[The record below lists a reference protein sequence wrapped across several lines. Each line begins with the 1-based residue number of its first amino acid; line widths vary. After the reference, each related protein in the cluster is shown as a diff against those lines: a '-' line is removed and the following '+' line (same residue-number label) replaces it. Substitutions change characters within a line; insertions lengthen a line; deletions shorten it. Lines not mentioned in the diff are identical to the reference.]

1 MRRAP
6 LLPFSRRR
14 DRMPPMSDMSAIVQI
29 TAREILDSRGN
40 PTLEADVLLEGGF
53 QGRAGVPSG
62 ASTGIHEALEL
73 RDGDKSR
80 YHGKGVRRAV
90 RAVMEELQ
98 PLLKDREWSQ
108 GELDRAMIECDGTS
122 NKSRLG
128 ANTLLGVSLAFA
140 RAQAASLGL
149 PLWRHLG
156 GASACMLP
164 MPMMNLLN
172 GGRHGDNKVDIQEF
186 MIAPVGAPDCA
197 EAIRMGAEVFASLRA
212 GLQQRGYNTNLGDE
226 GGFAPDLASAE
237 EALDLIIA
245 AIEAAGYTPAEDFLL
260 ALDVAA
266 SELFQ
271 DGAYVFGGEGK
282 SRSSE
287 EMLDYYTGL
296 ARDYPIFS
304 IEDALAEDDWQ
315 GWQALTEALGGRL
328 QLVGDDLFATNLRRL
343 ERGIAAGAGNA
354 ILLKPNQ
361 IGTLSET
368 WETMSHARGHGFGV
382 IVSHRSGET
391 EDSFIADLAVACHGG
406 QIKTGSLAR
415 SERCAKYNRLIRIQ
429 ERLGAA
435 ARYPGRS
442 IAERRRAE

>member
-1 MRRAP
+1 
-6 LLPFSRRR
+6 
-14 DRMPPMSDMSAIVQI
+14 MSAIVQI

-53 QGRAGVPSG
+53 LGRAGVPSG

-73 RDGDKSR
+73 RDQDKSR
-80 YHGKGVRRAV
+80 YHGKGVRQAV
-90 RAVMEELQ
+90 RAVKEELN
-98 PLLKDREWSQ
+98 PLLQGREWSQ
-108 GELDRAMIECDGTS
+108 RELDRAMIECDGTS

-128 ANTLLGVSLAFA
+128 ANALLGVSLAFA
-140 RAQAASLGL
+140 RAQAASLDV
-149 PLWRHLG
+149 PLWQHLG
-156 GASACMLP
+156 GANACLLP

-186 MIAPVGAPDCA
+186 MIAPVGAPDCT
-197 EAIRMGAEVFASLRA
+197 EAIRMGAEVFASLRK
-212 GLQQRGYNTNLGDE
+212 GLQRHGCNTNLGDE
-226 GGFAPDLASAE
+226 GGFAPDLNSAE
-237 EALDLIIA
+237 EALALILA
-245 AIEAAGYTPAEDFLL
+245 AIEAAGYSPGEDVVL

-271 DGAYVFGGEGK
+271 DGAYVFNGEGK
-282 SRSSE
+282 RRSAE
-287 EMLDYYTGL
+287 EMIGYYTGL
-296 ARDYPIFS
+296 VKDYPIFS

-315 GWQALTEALGGRL
+315 GWQALTAALGERL

-343 ERGIAAGAGNA
+343 ERGIEEGAGNA

-368 WETMSHARGHGFGV
+368 WETMNHAKGHGFGV

-391 EDSFIADLAVACHGG
+391 EDTFIADLAVACHGG

-435 ARYPGRS
+435 ACYPGRTVVKRFK
-442 IAERRRAE
+442 EE